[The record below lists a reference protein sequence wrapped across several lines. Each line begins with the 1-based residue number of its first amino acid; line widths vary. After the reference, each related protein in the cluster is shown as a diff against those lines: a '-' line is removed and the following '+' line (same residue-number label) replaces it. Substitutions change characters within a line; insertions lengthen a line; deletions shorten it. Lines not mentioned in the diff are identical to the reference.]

1 MMIPG
6 KVIVTHVTAK
16 SKLIQCVRT
25 KKRNPDSESLSDKSA
40 GKWWTCKIL
49 PRGGDLTPSFY
60 LQTLLSAF
68 REANCQEKR
77 NEKYLTWKIQ
87 REKKLST

>member
-1 MMIPG
+1 M
-6 KVIVTHVTAK
+6 
-16 SKLIQCVRT
+16 
-25 KKRNPDSESLSDKSA
+25 
-40 GKWWTCKIL
+40 
-49 PRGGDLTPSFY
+49 TPPFY
-60 LQTLLSAF
+60 LPTLLSAF